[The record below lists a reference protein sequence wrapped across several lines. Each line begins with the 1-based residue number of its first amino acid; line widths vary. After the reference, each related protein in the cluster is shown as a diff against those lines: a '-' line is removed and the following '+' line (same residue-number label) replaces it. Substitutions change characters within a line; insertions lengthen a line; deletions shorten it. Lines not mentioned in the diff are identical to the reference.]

1 MIDDMSLASFPFN
14 MDTTNQYND
23 LFINNKT
30 FDLLNNN
37 KVLQSKIDK
46 IELDYDGLETVPCS
60 I

>member
-14 MDTTNQYND
+14 MDTSNQHND

-37 KVLQSKIDK
+37 KVL
-46 IELDYDGLETVPCS
+46 
-60 I
+60 